1 MGKSRANFYICLITC
16 VAGFSL
22 GMLFYTFFSKFVPEI
37 CEFNY
42 ASVMLFS
49 KSMLKA
55 IILPSRLLLIVF
67 AASYTL
73 YILPTGIITLF
84 IKSVFVAVGV
94 KDMMQF
100 NSFTD
105 KIISSAYVFCSFIS
119 IWMILCAVCK
129 ACRFQRA
136 NFFYSR
142 TSRELILSRNSFSFI
157 GDYIFLSGISLIF
170 ELGANM
176 IFSLL

>member
-1 MGKSRANFYICLITC
+1 MGKNRANFYICFLTC
-16 VAGFSL
+16 VAGFSF
-22 GMLFYTFFSKFVPEI
+22 GMLFSTFFSKFVPKISEI
-37 CEFNY
+37 NCS
-42 ASVMLFS
+42 SVILFS

-55 IILPSRLLLIVF
+55 IILPSKLLLIIF

-73 YILPTGIITLF
+73 YILPIGITALF
-84 IKSVFVAVGV
+84 IKSVFIAVNV

-142 TSRELILSRNSFSFI
+142 TSSELLFSGNSFSFI

-176 IFSLL
+176 IISIL